1 MTLPNV
7 QVGAAQEV
15 RARAMRAIVRDVIQ
29 KLGGDTAVE
38 TFMMRTA
45 WHEGAM
51 LTARRQI
58 GGGPGRSF
66 FQFEPAKAKDGVEKA
81 NRKPEHIALLAG
93 AGGTTTTALTT
104 AAAALVLGQP
114 WPPQNL
120 IDHLLGDE
128 ATASDVFATFLCRFG
143 LLRIPDPVPAGL
155 DDQAEYWARNWKVK
169 FQSPTDRLTKIAQFK
184 ANANILDALPT

>member
-1 MTLPNV
+1 MTSPNV
-7 QVGAAQEV
+7 PLDAAPEV
-15 RARAMRAIVRDVIQ
+15 RARAMRAIVKDVIQ
-29 KLGGDTAVE
+29 KIGGNPAVE

-45 WHEGAM
+45 WHEGAR

-66 FQFEPAKAKDGVEKA
+66 FQFEPAKAKDGVDKA

-114 WPPQNL
+114 WPAQNL

-128 ATASDVFATFLCRFG
+128 AAASDLFAAFLCRFS
-143 LLRIPDPVPAGL
+143 LLLVPKPIPTGL
-155 DDQAEYWARNWKVK
+155 DDQAEYWAQHWKVK
-169 FQSPTDRLTKIAQFK
+169 FQPPADRATKIAQFK
-184 ANANILDALPT
+184 ANANTLDALPT